1 MAKQQVSPFEGIA
14 ILVLSTVSEI
24 GAESMFQKM
33 IDKDKAK
40 AKIVL
45 NTLKS
50 AIQDVA
56 KANKIKLV

>member
-1 MAKQQVSPFEGIA
+1 MAKSFNPFEGIV
-14 ILVLSTVSEI
+14 IMFITTISES
-24 GAESMFQKM
+24 GAEIMFQKM
-33 IDKDKAK
+33 IDKDKSK